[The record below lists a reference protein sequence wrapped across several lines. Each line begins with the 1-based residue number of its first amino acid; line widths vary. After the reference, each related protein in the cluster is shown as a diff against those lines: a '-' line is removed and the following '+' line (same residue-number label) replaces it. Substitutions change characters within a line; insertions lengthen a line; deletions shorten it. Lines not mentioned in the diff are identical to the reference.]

1 MRDVRSTT
9 PQSPQLERSIG
20 LGRVMFQS
28 IATMAPGASVVFGL
42 GLIISYSGGAAPA
55 AMLLGAAAALC
66 VAFTI
71 GQLATRIPSAGG
83 LYSYTAATLGNHLG
97 FIVGWI
103 YTTVYIASVCLSALN
118 FSLILDDFL
127 NTYFK
132 FTVPQPVLV
141 ILLVL
146 VIAGI
151 TFIGIKPS
159 TGLTAVLGTIEVG
172 ILLLVSIILIVKAG
186 GANSLS
192 FFNPATATASNGSV
206 LRGVFLGIV
215 FAFAAISGFESS
227 APLAEEAK
235 NPRQTVPQA
244 IVLSTLIIGAFF
256 VIAMYA
262 AVVGWGPGKLA
273 GYEASANPWREM
285 GNGIAGLF
293 ALLISFAMLN
303 SVTAGE
309 QSSFNASS
317 RLMFALGRSGVAPR
331 VLARIHALRR
341 TPHIAIA
348 TTLVFAVVA
357 SLLGMWLLGGTFNAF
372 VFFLTVLTVPLILLY
387 ALMCVTCFVFF
398 WTRARADFVW
408 WKHALLPAIGLAL
421 LLPTLYYSVNG
432 LTYPASAAIPVLLVW
447 VLVGV
452 AVLVSLRMR
461 NVDISSEQQRWL
473 AGDLE
478 TAPEATTVTEPRPR
492 ARV

>member
-1 MRDVRSTT
+1 MRDLRNLAA
-9 PQSPQLERSIG
+9 QGPQLERSIG
-20 LGRVMFQS
+20 LGRIMFQS

-71 GQLATRIPSAGG
+71 GQLATKIPSAGG

-97 FIVGWI
+97 FLVGWI
-103 YTTVYIASVCLSALN
+103 YTTVYIASVCISALN
-118 FSLILDDFL
+118 FSLVLDDFL
-127 NTYFK
+127 DTYFK
-132 FTVPQPVLV
+132 VTVPQPILV
-141 ILLVL
+141 VLLVL

-151 TFIGIKPS
+151 TFIGVKPS
-159 TGLTAVLGTIEVG
+159 TGLTAVLGTIEVA
-172 ILLLVSIILIVKAG
+172 ILLLISIILIVKAG

-206 LRGVFLGIV
+206 LKGVFLGIV

-235 NPRQTVPQA
+235 NPRKTVPQA
-244 IVLSTLIIGAFF
+244 IVLSTLIIGLFY

-273 GYEASANPWREM
+273 GYESSPNPWREM
-285 GNGIAGLF
+285 ANGVTGLF
-293 ALLISFAMLN
+293 ALLVSFAMLN

-331 VLARIHALRR
+331 ALARIHPERR
-341 TPHIAIA
+341 TPYIAIA
-348 TTLVFAVVA
+348 TTVVFGIVA

-372 VFFLTVLTVPLILLY
+372 IFFLTVLTVPLIVLY

-408 WKHALLPAIGLAL
+408 WKHALIPAIALAL
-421 LLPTLYYSVNG
+421 LLPTIYYSVNG
-432 LTYPASAAIPVLLVW
+432 LTFPASAAIPVLAVW
-447 VLVGV
+447 TLVGV
-452 AVLVSLRMR
+452 AVLVSLRVR
-461 NVDISSEQQRWL
+461 KVDISSEQHRWL

-478 TAPEATTVTEPRPR
+478 DGTEPSSVESRPR
-492 ARV
+492 IKV